1 MLQYNIQYSLY
12 ITLLIG
18 FPGGSVAKNP
28 PAKEGDTCLI
38 PRLRR
43 SPGKGNGNPC
53 QYSCLGNPM
62 NRGAW
67 WSTSHGVAK
76 ELDLETILL
85 IHKNSRS
92 KCIFF
97 KSSFKVKNAL
107 TNKSYN
113 ISISLSYLQLR
124 KVCPTVNILKR
135 KQ

>member
-1 MLQYNIQYSLY
+1 M
-12 ITLLIG
+12 
-18 FPGGSVAKNP
+18 VKN
-28 PAKEGDTCLI
+28 ANAGDTCLI

-67 WSTSHGVAK
+67 WSTVHGVTK
-76 ELDLETILL
+76 ELDLETITILL

-97 KSSFKVKNAL
+97 KGSFNVKNAL
-107 TNKSYN
+107 TSKSYN
-113 ISISLSYLQLR
+113 LSVSLSYLQLR